1 MKGESLAAT
10 TRYLVFVLSALYGL
24 AAIIGLFALDFAST
38 RNVVFW
44 LAFLL
49 GGACL
54 MLVGQLLMPEGWG
67 RAFLV
72 SVGAAAGGFPLV
84 VTLIVPVAVAVVV
97 AGSIALARRAPA
109 HA

>member
-24 AAIIGLFALDFAST
+24 GAIIGVFALDFASA

-54 MLVGQLLMPEGWG
+54 MLVGQLLVPEGWG
-67 RAFLV
+67 RALLV
-72 SVGAAAGGFPLV
+72 STGSAAGGFPLFP
-84 VTLIVPVAVAVVV
+84 TLIVPVAVAVLITS
-97 AGSIALARRAPA
+97 SIAIARRAPA